1 MASIKKYATKQG
13 TKWRVQYRSPD
24 GKSRTKRGFETKAKA
39 QAWADKNAV
48 SIGEGS
54 WVDPAG
60 AKITISDL
68 AETWLATRSHL
79 KPSTKAMYKQVWEGT
94 VKPHWGDYRVAS
106 IRPSMVQTWVSGSA
120 HSASW
125 TRHAHNV
132 LSQILQ
138 IAVED
143 NLIARNPARGVKLP
157 RRSKGVNVYL
167 TMEQLKTLAT
177 KCGDRE
183 DLVLLLGTVGL
194 RWGEAIALR
203 PMDIDFTTGRIA
215 ISRNAAKTG
224 NTITLGTPK
233 THKTRSVAISR
244 FVLDKLAVRAQGKA
258 SDALLWTNTKGGFL
272 MAPGHNSW
280 FYSAVEKCQKEDDTF
295 PRVTVHG
302 LRHVAAGLLV
312 QAGANVKL
320 VSAQLGHASTSE
332 TLNRYAGLFDD
343 GLDEI
348 ADVMDRELSGGRHL
362 RAV

>member
-1 MASIKKYATKQG
+1 MASIKKYATKSG
-13 TKWRVQYRSPD
+13 HMWRVQYRSPD
-24 GKSRTKRGFETKAKA
+24 GKSRTKQGFETKAKA

-48 SIGEGS
+48 SITDGN
-54 WVDPAG
+54 WIDPAG
-60 AKITISDL
+60 AKVTITQL
-68 AETWLATRSHL
+68 GETWLTTRNHL
-79 KPSTKAMYKQVWEGT
+79 KPSTQTMYKQVWDGT
-94 VKPHWGDYRVAS
+94 VKPYWGGYRVAS
-106 IRPSMVQTWVSGSA
+106 IRPSMVQSWVSSST

-138 IAVED
+138 IAVDD
-143 NLIARNPARGVKLP
+143 NLIQRNPARGIKLP
-157 RRSKGVNVYL
+157 RRSRGVNVYL
-167 TMEQLKTLAT
+167 TMQQLKDLA
-177 KCGDRE
+177 KDCGDRE

-194 RWGEAIALR
+194 RWGEAVALR
-203 PMDIDFTTGRIA
+203 PMDIDFAAGRIT

-224 NTITLGTPK
+224 NTVTLGTPK
-233 THKTRSVAISR
+233 THKARSVAVSQ
-244 FVLDKLAVRAQGKA
+244 FVLDKIAVRAA
-258 SDALLWTNTKGGFL
+258 HRAPDALLWTNTKGGFL
-272 MAPGHNSW
+272 MAPGHDSW
-280 FYSAVEKCQKEDDTF
+280 FFSAVKKCQEADKSF

-348 ADVMDRELSGGRHL
+348 AAVMDRELSGGRHL

>member
-1 MASIKKYATKQG
+1 MASIKKYPTKTG

-24 GKSRTKRGFETKAKA
+24 GKSRTKRGFDTKAKA

-48 SIGEGS
+48 SLNDGT

-60 AKITISDL
+60 NKTTINDL
-68 AETWLATRSHL
+68 ADTWLATRSHL
-79 KPSTKAMYKQVWEGT
+79 KPSTKTMYEQVWKGT
-94 VKPHWGDYRVAS
+94 VKPHWGAYKVTT
-106 IRPSMVQTWVSGSA
+106 IRPSMVQQWVSEST

-125 TRHAHNV
+125 ARHAHNV

-138 IAVED
+138 IAVDD

-157 RRSKGVNVYL
+157 RRSQGVNVYL
-167 TMEQLKTLAT
+167 TMEQLKTLAN

-215 ISRNAAKTG
+215 ITRNAAKTG

-233 THKTRSVAISR
+233 THKARSVAVSR
-244 FVLDKLAVRAQGKA
+244 FVLDKLAMRARGKA
-258 SDALLWTNTKGGFL
+258 SDALLWTNTKGSFL

-332 TLNRYAGLFDD
+332 TLNRYAGLFED

-348 ADVMDRELSGGRHL
+348 AVVMDRELSGGRHL